1 MAIEKTVK
9 LTVETAA
16 ANVALAKFGGTL
28 EDISEEGVQPLNFA
42 IGELEDRL
50 YELAAAG
57 QSGTQEFNDMAAE
70 VGRMK
75 KVIIDTDLAV
85 DGFSQNMAQ
94 SVAGATAG
102 IASGFELAQGSMAAF
117 GAQGEAVEE
126 ALLKVQSSMAIA
138 QGLQGLKES
147 VASFQAL
154 GASIK
159 KASIVQKLMSSTTW
173 LGVKAQWALNVAMNA
188 NPIGVLIV
196 AITALVGAIVYFTSA
211 ANDAA
216 EVNEEL
222 NSVLEKQNA
231 ILDATEAKVKKNAD
245 QRMELLEAQGAS
257 EETLH
262 KERLRRLKIEEEA
275 RKINLKREK
284 LTIDAKRKTYKRAL
298 AQGNE
303 DLAKELKEEIK
314 QSKARYNELE
324 AQNKDYHHNV
334 TVENEKFNK
343 EQEEA
348 RKAAW
353 ETYKAELEEREAN
366 EIAYIRRLTDVKIS
380 TITDDAEKEKATRL
394 EAQRRTFEEL
404 EADETLSA
412 EKKQELK
419 RAYEHKFRQENAND
433 ERIVFETKAA
443 TAVEYAERELE
454 VHKTYEKEKTRITAE
469 ELKAQLEQTGRN
481 HAFKV
486 DMAQQGFSALSELA
500 TAFAGESEAEQ
511 RKAFKINKI
520 AGIAQ
525 ATIDTTVG
533 ASKAFVSQ
541 LVPADPT
548 SVIRA
553 GLAAAF
559 ATASGIARIATIA
572 KTQFQGGGGS
582 AASSGGGTPSLGS
595 SNPAEFN
602 IVGNTGNNQ
611 LAESL
616 GNQEQVVKAYVV
628 SGEVTT
634 AQSLD
639 RNKMK
644 TATL

>member
-9 LTVETAA
+9 LNVETTAA
-16 ANVALAKFGGTL
+16 QQALDKFGGTL
-28 EDISEEGVQPLNFA
+28 EDLHGEGVQPLNFA

-50 YELAAAG
+50 YEMAAAG
-57 QSGTQEFNDMAAE
+57 QAGTQEFNDMAAE

-94 SVAGATAG
+94 NVSGATAG

-117 GAQGEAVEE
+117 GASGEAVEE
-126 ALLKVQSSMAIA
+126 SLLKVQSAMAIS

-159 KASIVQKLMSSTTW
+159 KASIVQRIMTSTTW
-173 LGVKAQWALNVAMNA
+173 LGVVAQKALNLAMNA
-188 NPIGVLIV
+188 NPIGVMIV
-196 AITALVGAIVYFTSA
+196 AITALIGAITYFTSA
-211 ANDAA
+211 ASDAA
-216 EVNEEL
+216 EVNDRL
-222 NSVLEKQNA
+222 TDSYDRQR
-231 ILDATEAKVKKNAD
+231 DAVDLLTNKVKKSAD
-245 QRMELLEAQGAS
+245 QRIELLEAQGAS

-262 KERLRRLKIEEEA
+262 NERLNRLKIEEEA
-275 RKINLKREK
+275 RKINVQFEK
-284 LTIDAKRKTYKRAL
+284 AFIEDKRKAYKRAA
-298 AQGNE
+298 AQGKD
-303 DLAKELKEEIK
+303 DLARDIKEEIA

-334 TVENEKFNK
+334 TVENTKFEK
-343 EQEEA
+343 EQAEE
-348 RKAAW
+348 RKRAW
-353 ETYKAELEEREAN
+353 EEYKAQLQEREDN
-366 EIAYIRRLTDVKIS
+366 EIAYIRRLTDIKIS
-380 TITDDAEKEKATRL
+380 TITDEAEKEKATRL
-394 EAQRRTFEEL
+394 EAQRRTFEDL
-404 EADETLSA
+404 ENDETLSL
-412 EKKQELK
+412 EKKQELR
-419 RAYEHKFRQENAND
+419 RALEFKFRQENAED
-433 ERIVFETKAA
+433 DRLFLEFRKAEID
-443 TAVEYAERELE
+443 TYQERELE
-454 VHKTYEKEKTRITAE
+454 TYRTYEAEKVKIGIHNRKEDLENFISNQEA
-469 ELKAQLEQTGRN
+469 KADI
-481 HAFKV
+481 ASS
-486 DMAQQGFSALSELA
+486 GFAALSELA

-511 RKAFKINKI
+511 KKAFKINKI

-572 KTQFQGGGGS
+572 KTKFQGGGSPSSS
-582 AASSGGGTPSLGS
+582 AGGGTPNLGS

-616 GNQEQVVKAYVV
+616 GGQEQVVQAYVV
-628 SGEVTT
+628 AGEVTT
-634 AQSLD
+634 AQSLE
-639 RNKMK
+639 RNKIE